1 VEHRKGQMENLVTGM
16 DLFGN
21 LFKGKKVL
29 VTGDS
34 GFKGSWMCIW
44 LNALG
49 ADVYGYSLPVKTEK
63 DNFAATGLGGKIH
76 HQDGDIRDLESMK
89 AFFKKVNPDIVFH
102 LAAQPLVL
110 QSYADPVETFSTN
123 MMGTVHFFEC
133 VRATPSIKVAVNIS
147 SDKCYDNKE
156 WVWGYRE
163 NDPMGGKDPYSAS
176 KGCAELIFSS
186 YASSFFQNSNC
197 ALASGRAGNVIGG
210 GDWAENRIIPDAF
223 RAIINKEPLSVR
235 NPFATRPWQFVL
247 EPVYGYMKLA
257 EKMWLNPSEFSGGWN
272 FGPLDNNN
280 YSVGELLA
288 QVQTHVTGLEIHSPE
303 LLEKPH
309 EAHLL
314 KLDIS
319 KAVAMLKWKPLLNF
333 EQTVEI
339 TVQGYLDEIEKKKDL
354 FEARIRQIEHYTSF
368 IHSNVS
374 NFISA

>member
-1 VEHRKGQMENLVTGM
+1 MENLGIGM
-16 DLFGN
+16 DLFGGI
-21 LFKGKKVL
+21 FKGKKVL
-29 VTGDS
+29 ATGDS

-49 ADVYGYSLPVKTEK
+49 AEVYGYSLPAKTEK
-63 DNFAATGLGGKIH
+63 DNFAATGLGKIIT
-76 HQDGDIRDLESMK
+76 HQDGDIRNLDAMK
-89 AFFKKVNPDIVFH
+89 SFFKKVSPDIVFH

-110 QSYADPVETFSTN
+110 QSYNDPAETFSTN
-123 MMGTVHFFEC
+123 VMGTVHFFEC
-133 VRATPSIKVAVNIS
+133 VRATASIKVAVNIS

-223 RAIINKEPLSVR
+223 KAILNKKPLMVR

-247 EPVYGYMKLA
+247 EPIYGYMKLA
-257 EKMWLNPSEFSGGWN
+257 EKMWSQPNQFSGGWN

-280 YSVGELLA
+280 YSVGELLS
-288 QVQTHVTGLEIHSPE
+288 QVQKQVSGLNIHFPE
-303 LLEKPH
+303 LFEKPH

-319 KAVAMLKWKPLLNF
+319 KAVSMLKWKPLLNF

-339 TVQGYLDEIEKKKDL
+339 TVQGYLDEIEGKKDL
-354 FEARIRQIEHYTSF
+354 HAARLSQIQHYCSF
-368 IHSNVS
+368 INSN
-374 NFISA
+374 II

>member
-1 VEHRKGQMENLVTGM
+1 MENLVIGM

-21 LFKGKKVL
+21 IFKNKKVL

-49 ADVYGYSLPVKTEK
+49 ADVYGYSLPFKNEK
-63 DNFAATGLGGKIH
+63 DNFAATGLGAKIQ

-147 SDKCYDNKE
+147 SDKCYDNQE

-186 YASSFFQNSNC
+186 YVSSFFQNSNC

-223 RAIINKEPLSVR
+223 RAILNKEALTVR

-257 EKMWLNPSEFSGGWN
+257 EKMWLNPTEFNGGWN

-288 QVQTHVTGLEIHSPE
+288 QVQTHVPGLEIQSPE

-354 FEARIRQIEHYTSF
+354 FEARIRQIENYTSF